1 MILTEKYCYSSIG
14 VRGLCESYTSY
25 LDDYGISL
33 NKASKIADSSKIT
46 GKQLID
52 DSVKM
57 AWKAVL
63 SDIAIAGFKFK
74 GITEVINSKYNNGI
88 ANVFSFSI
96 NRNCQFEA
104 IVLQKVKINALEVS
118 DINFQ
123 IKGDGDVIY
132 TNSQTAVNGQITF
145 DFEKQA
151 LDYDVV
157 DLTITS
163 TGDLESTNNN
173 TPFLLNAYLICDERI
188 LFCNYLDILED
199 AVKIKASA
207 IILNNTIFNDRYNDL
222 ILYKSGEVAIR
233 VSQLDS
239 SLNLLNG
246 ENKINKKG
254 LYQLEIEKL
263 SIKLKGIL
271 DNYKCSCCFECQSN
285 YKTIITL
292 P

>member
-14 VRGLCESYTSY
+14 VRGLCDSYTSY

-63 SDIAIAGFKFK
+63 SDISIAGFKFK

-96 NRNCQFEA
+96 SRNCDFEA
-104 IVLQKVKINALEVS
+104 IVLQKVKINILTIA
-118 DINFQ
+118 DISFD
-123 IKGDGDVIY
+123 IVADGDVIF
-132 TNSQTAVNGQITF
+132 NSTQLGVSGQITF

-151 LDYDVV
+151 LDYDTVELV
-157 DLTITS
+157 ITTS
-163 TGDLESTNNN
+163 GNLESTDNN
-173 TPFLLNAYLICDERI
+173 TPFLMNAYLICDERI

-222 ILYKSGEVAIR
+222 ILYKSSEVAIR

-246 ENKINKKG
+246 DNKINQKG
-254 LYQLEIEKL
+254 LYQLEIDKL

-271 DNYKCSCCFECQSN
+271 DKYKCSCCFECQSN
-285 YKTIITL
+285 YRTIISL